1 MVDLDNYDAVHFHS
15 TLDLFLLRETL
26 NHYRGKVILTS
37 HSPQPLSQEI
47 TDKFNSFEKVLVGE
61 KAIND
66 FIMFDKYAF
75 ERADYVIFPCE
86 DAEEPY
92 VNRWP
97 DFIKIKHQNPD
108 KFKYCLTGTI
118 RAEAKIP
125 RSDIRTK
132 YKIPNDAFVLCFVG
146 RHNKIKGY
154 DRFIR
159 IAENLMQKDE
169 NIYALVAGDPGPVPS
184 PQQKRWIEVGW
195 TNDPHS
201 IINASDIFLL
211 PNEET
216 YFDMVLLEVLSL
228 GVPIVTT
235 NTGGNKYFGDKYEP
249 GISLFD
255 TDDQCENIISRIK
268 CMSIGELNTIKEKN
282 QAFYNENF
290 TPKAFAERYVKV
302 IFYITSLG
310 GGGAEK
316 VLVELLKGLAPDK
329 YNLDITLVTLF
340 EGIRDKEVPDY
351 VRHVIYAPNAS
362 ESRKR
367 LIQRL
372 CYRAPKLMSKFIFH
386 DMHCDVGVAYMEGIT
401 TSVMRYFRG
410 MKKKVTF
417 LHEGLKNSHFL
428 ENYYGSIDKSRK
440 EYASYDQVCFVSE
453 EVRKEFEA
461 YCGESKKHRVVHNVM
476 NISEVVKRAEEPVT
490 ETYSPDTVHL
500 VTVGRLSPQKK
511 IDRVLRAA
519 LRLEKEFA
527 IEWWVL
533 GTGELQDDLMSL
545 KEELGVQSVKFL
557 GYKNNPYPY
566 ICKADLMVVT
576 SEYEGY
582 VTAAYEANILG
593 IPVLSTDCSGARE
606 CIGDDGGVIVPNS
619 LEGIIKG
626 IRDVLE
632 DTGRLKELKS
642 RAAEKS
648 IYMKNKSVLEF
659 TDMIESLN

>member
-1 MVDLDNYDAVHFHS
+1 MSSLLIYYNQNALKPEGGPGGYLYSLKKGLEMIPTKSKDINFLDIKPGRMKTDIEAMNLTMIKKLQRIHGKLHNIKEFRNFDKAKAMPMVDLDNYDAVHFHS

-26 NHYRGKVILTS
+26 KYYRGKVILTS

-92 VNRWP
+92 IKRWP
-97 DFIKIKHQNPD
+97 DFIKIKHQSPN

-132 YKIPNDAFVLCFVG
+132 YKIPDDAFVLCFVG

-255 TDDQCENIISRIK
+255 TDDQCENIIRRIK
-268 CMSIGELNTIKEKN
+268 FMSIGELNTIKEKN

-310 GGGAEK
+310 GGVQRK
-316 VLVELLKGLAPDK
+316 SLLS
-329 YNLDITLVTLF
+329 F
-340 EGIRDKEVPDY
+340 
-351 VRHVIYAPNAS
+351 
-362 ESRKR
+362 
-367 LIQRL
+367 
-372 CYRAPKLMSKFIFH
+372 
-386 DMHCDVGVAYMEGIT
+386 
-401 TSVMRYFRG
+401 
-410 MKKKVTF
+410 
-417 LHEGLKNSHFL
+417 
-428 ENYYGSIDKSRK
+428 
-440 EYASYDQVCFVSE
+440 
-453 EVRKEFEA
+453 
-461 YCGESKKHRVVHNVM
+461 
-476 NISEVVKRAEEPVT
+476 
-490 ETYSPDTVHL
+490 
-500 VTVGRLSPQKK
+500 
-511 IDRVLRAA
+511 
-519 LRLEKEFA
+519 
-527 IEWWVL
+527 
-533 GTGELQDDLMSL
+533 
-545 KEELGVQSVKFL
+545 
-557 GYKNNPYPY
+557 
-566 ICKADLMVVT
+566 
-576 SEYEGY
+576 
-582 VTAAYEANILG
+582 
-593 IPVLSTDCSGARE
+593 
-606 CIGDDGGVIVPNS
+606 
-619 LEGIIKG
+619 
-626 IRDVLE
+626 
-632 DTGRLKELKS
+632 
-642 RAAEKS
+642 
-648 IYMKNKSVLEF
+648 
-659 TDMIESLN
+659 